1 MSSKIAIIIAGLS
14 LSACSF
20 FQNPEISVTPNEWS
34 GKKVYFVDLDPKHKT
49 AFNFNKV
56 WSKLTRLRFRYYS
69 RFLKYPHTIIGVYET
84 WDHDFL
90 VIENQKG
97 QRFKMTFDP
106 VLGNPPELPSYML
119 MVDVLNNAKAMI
131 GKTIWLN
138 DTWDEAGFTTT
149 SGYGF
154 PRFDPVEVVDV
165 IPFQNRHE
173 DYPVWLKVKSRFGDM
188 AKVRFNGE
196 EGRVGTQD
204 HYYTSDPLPKKWG
217 KTMIKKVLRNDVEID
232 MTERQVRVSI
242 GNPDEVNH
250 TSSRHGMS
258 EQWVYG
264 TELGKKVYYQF
275 EYGKLTFINQ

>member
-34 GKKVYFVDLDPKHKT
+34 GKRVYFVDLDPKHRT

-90 VIENQKG
+90 VIEDQKG

-119 MVDVLNNAKAMI
+119 MMDVLNNSKAMI

>member
-34 GKKVYFVDLDPKHKT
+34 GKKVYFVDLDPKHRT

-119 MVDVLNNAKAMI
+119 MMDVLNNAKAMI

-149 SGYGF
+149 SEYGF
-154 PRFDPVEVVDV
+154 PRFDRVEVVDV

-275 EYGKLTFINQ
+275 EYGELTFINQ